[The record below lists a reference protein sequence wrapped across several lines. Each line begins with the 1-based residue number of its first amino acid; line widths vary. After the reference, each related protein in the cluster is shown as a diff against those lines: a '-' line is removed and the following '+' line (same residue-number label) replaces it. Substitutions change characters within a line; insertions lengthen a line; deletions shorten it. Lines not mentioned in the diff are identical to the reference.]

1 MFQMTLNLVFFTSV
15 LEHWLIKITENM
27 FVFIIS
33 VVFQIYCKTGKIMA
47 IENFRLRL
55 LKANLNYLSF
65 YIIKKILKQFRCY
78 LEKKIVAGGIIYYS
92 DLTNIEY
99 FCIFW
104 WDSMFGKDSIG
115 KYVYVEEI
123 SRCHFLDRNYSFCY
137 SLQDYKS
144 KLIKYFLE

>member
-1 MFQMTLNLVFFTSV
+1 KFLCFVVYCFHKNSITLFTV
-15 LEHWLIKITENM
+15 TEQ
-27 FVFIIS
+27 V
-33 VVFQIYCKTGKIMA
+33 
-47 IENFRLRL
+47 
-55 LKANLNYLSF
+55 
-65 YIIKKILKQFRCY
+65 
-78 LEKKIVAGGIIYYS
+78 YYS

-137 SLQDYKS
+137 GLQDYKS

>member
-1 MFQMTLNLVFFTSV
+1 
-15 LEHWLIKITENM
+15 M

-33 VVFQIYCKTGKIMA
+33 VVFQIYCKTGKIIA

-65 YIIKKILKQFRCY
+65 YII
-78 LEKKIVAGGIIYYS
+78 KKIVAGGIIYYS

-137 SLQDYKS
+137 GLQDYKS

>member
-33 VVFQIYCKTGKIMA
+33 VVFQIYCKTGKIIA

-78 LEKKIVAGGIIYYS
+78 LEKKLLLEELSIIAI
-92 DLTNIEY
+92 L
-99 FCIFW
+99 
-104 WDSMFGKDSIG
+104 
-115 KYVYVEEI
+115 
-123 SRCHFLDRNYSFCY
+123 
-137 SLQDYKS
+137 
-144 KLIKYFLE
+144 LI